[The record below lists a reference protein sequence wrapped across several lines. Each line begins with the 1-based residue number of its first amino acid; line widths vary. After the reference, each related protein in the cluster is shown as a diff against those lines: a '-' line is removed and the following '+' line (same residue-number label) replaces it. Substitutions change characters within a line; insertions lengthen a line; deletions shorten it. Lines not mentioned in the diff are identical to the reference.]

1 MDGGRP
7 WHRLGDR
14 GATVSSIGEYVEP
27 DLYRLIRESGVQ
39 VWIACA
45 NGITLMSYS
54 EQYAR
59 DWLAA
64 ERGDGPEAA

>member
-1 MDGGRP
+1 MSG
-7 WHRLGDR
+7 
-14 GATVSSIGEYVEP
+14 IGEYVEP

-39 VWIACA
+39 AWIACA